1 LQFEKL
7 SASGA
12 LYKSTNYPFLLSS
25 SKALLSTAKG
35 HEWIVFRGSHKR
47 FLDSIAGDQ
56 KETAKPTLLNS
67 EGVAALVPKLF
78 WPQIASLEFT
88 VHRKPAPTTF
98 CS

>member
-1 LQFEKL
+1 LHFDKR

-12 LYKSTNYPFLLSS
+12 LYKTTNYPFLLSS
-25 SKALLSTAKG
+25 SKALLSTAEG
-35 HEWIVFRGSHKR
+35 HEWIVFRGSLKR
-47 FLDSIAGDQ
+47 VLDSIAGDQ

-88 VHRKPAPTTF
+88 VHRNPAPTTL